1 MQIVSTRQPSDL
13 PKSQHSR
20 AKSAK
25 IKPSETELDGSTPA
39 YSKSQLAELKFT
51 ETRQSETERNYSKT
65 QISPYSAGDLAG
77 FEPPEATKSED
88 ESRIDAATVDPLMSS
103 SFDNKLATNNPQNS
117 LHSDLKVSEQINTVK
132 IFVTG
137 HQTDYLYIH
146 VDSASFMF
154 RIIVIVFYWPYFVGS

>member
-1 MQIVSTRQPSDL
+1 MQIVSTRQLSDL

-25 IKPSETELDGSTPA
+25 IKPSETELDRSTPV

-65 QISPYSAGDLAG
+65 QISTYSAGDLAG

-103 SFDNKLATNNPQNS
+103 SFNNKLTTTNPLNS
-117 LHSDLKVSEQINTVK
+117 PHSALKVSDQINTVK
-132 IFVTG
+132 SFVTG
-137 HQTDYLYIH
+137 LQTNY
-146 VDSASFMF
+146 M
-154 RIIVIVFYWPYFVGS
+154 